1 MPMRGELPTAAVR
14 YSRATRPRTAWSDL
28 IAALSNQNLQGIA
41 IVCAIGLLLELNALL
56 HFSDRGANLVGLM
69 FQ

>member
-1 MPMRGELPTAAVR
+1 MPMRGELPTATLR
-14 YSRATRPRTAWSDL
+14 YPHATHPRTAWSCL
-28 IAALSNQNLQGIA
+28 IAALLNQNLQAIA

-69 FQ
+69 LQ